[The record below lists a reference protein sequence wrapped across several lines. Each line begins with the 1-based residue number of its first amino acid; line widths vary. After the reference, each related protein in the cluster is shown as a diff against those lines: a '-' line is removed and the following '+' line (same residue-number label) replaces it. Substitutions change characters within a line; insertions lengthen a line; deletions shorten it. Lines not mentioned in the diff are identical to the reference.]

1 MRIFSCKNGSQ
12 TERRRQTTRHP
23 SLCILISLI
32 FYNNDPRSDIL
43 FEEPQSND
51 NVPVCSHNNATNT
64 PHDSPRVQKKY
75 FFGGAPFPDK
85 KTFGFGNKIA
95 PQGRPNFWIFP
106 QQGGFY
112 GKSRDFRKREL
123 LWKIGWV
130 LVTPVYN
137 RCLMLGEV
145 YKTKRDHIKHNST
158 DQPESRGAGLP

>member
-1 MRIFSCKNGSQ
+1 MIPHMFRKNIFWRGA
-12 TERRRQTTRHP
+12 
-23 SLCILISLI
+23 I
-32 FYNNDPRSDIL
+32 PR
-43 FEEPQSND
+43 
-51 NVPVCSHNNATNT
+51 
-64 PHDSPRVQKKY
+64 QKKRL
-75 FFGGAPFPDK
+75 
-85 KTFGFGNKIA
+85 GFGNKFA
-95 PQGRPNFWIFP
+95 PQGRPNFRIFP